1 MKKLMLT
8 TAITSLL
15 VTSAFAQT
23 TITGEL
29 RLAYKGADA
38 KKGATGKAVYTQTA
52 LTGADYISVGRGLET
67 GSWTVPTY
75 YAVANGMNTA
85 ANATAD
91 TFSSMSN
98 EQQVNVQTKGKLN
111 IGGLEYAAGFSF
123 ENDGDQLTTLFN
135 ENVYMDITNPSS
147 GTTIS
152 IGRDHIQ
159 RSDSDRSAAVL
170 VGHSPNDLS
179 QLVFKT
185 TTLFQQNLGPEASQ
199 NYGIAVL
206 QKTPVGTFSYNY
218 VPENGVSAASEDVVP
233 STKPAYEAG
242 FVGDFG
248 VKGLEAYYFKSADI
262 DTAST
267 SINKA
272 KADSYGV
279 KYLMGQFGAGYAH
292 KKHNA
297 AATDA
302 NKIEITESQY
312 GLSYAVDNNLSLGL
326 LYAKANATGGS
337 TGVASN
343 MNGTQKVKAVQLGYA
358 LGPVDLTVSYA
369 RNTDVLEVEGNDS
382 NVFMTRL
389 IGKF

>member
-8 TAITSLL
+8 SAIASLL

-38 KKGATGKAVYTQTA
+38 KKGATGKAAYTTTA
-52 LTGADYISVGRGLET
+52 LTGTDYTSVGRGLESGT
-67 GSWTVPTY
+67 WTVPTY
-75 YAVANGMNTA
+75 YNVANGMNTA

-91 TFSSMSN
+91 TFSSMSS
-98 EQQVNVQTKGKLN
+98 EQQINVQTKGKLN
-111 IGGLEYAAGFSF
+111 VGGLEYAAGFAI
-123 ENDGDQLTTLFN
+123 ENDGEQLTTLFN
-135 ENVYMDITNPSS
+135 ENTYMDITNPSS

-185 TTLFQQNLGPEASQ
+185 TTLFQQNLGPETSQ
-199 NYGIAVL
+199 NFGIAVL
-206 QKTPVGTFSYNY
+206 QKTPIGTFSYNF
-218 VPENGVSAASEDVVP
+218 VPENGVNAASEDVVI

-262 DTAST
+262 DTVTT

-292 KKHNA
+292 KKHNGA
-297 AATDA
+297 ASDA
-302 NKIEITESQY
+302 NKIEIKESQY

-326 LYAKANATGGS
+326 LYAKANASGAS
-337 TGVASN
+337 TAVASN
-343 MNGTQKVKAVQLGYA
+343 MTGTQKVKAVQLGYA

>member
-1 MKKLMLT
+1 MLT

-38 KKGATGKAVYTQTA
+38 KKGATGKAAYTTTQLVGT
-52 LTGADYISVGRGLET
+52 DYISVGRGLEY
-67 GSWTVPTY
+67 GSWTAPTY
-75 YAVANGMNTA
+75 YNVANGMNTA

-170 VGHSPNDLS
+170 VGHSPNELS

-206 QKTPVGTFSYNY
+206 QKTPVGTFSYNF
-218 VPENGVSAASEDVVP
+218 VPENGVSAASEDVVA

-248 VKGLEAYYFKSADI
+248 VKGLEAYYFQSADL
-262 DTAST
+262 DTVT
-267 SINKA
+267 TKINKA
-272 KADSYGV
+272 KAESFGV

-292 KKHNA
+292 KKHNNA
-297 AATDA
+297 DTDA

-326 LYAKANATGGS
+326 LYAKANANGGA

-343 MNGTQKVKAVQLGYA
+343 MTGTQKVKAVQLGYA